1 MTDVPRVKMG
11 ELFKAGPFYPTPWSV
26 DDCEPEPEPGPE
38 PEPEPSQPGKR
49 LRKPSQKVKENRAA
63 SAANRY
69 GWSYGAF
76 QSHSGDVKE
85 DGTLTQGWLRIPLEE
100 DQEEKA
106 ARKAPVKEFDNSAF
120 LADMASYN
128 ETFLAECY
136 KAQGSKLHTIDVG
149 EYYTM
154 PAEDRVIRIL
164 GMLMTADDL

>member
-1 MTDVPRVKMG
+1 MG

-38 PEPEPSQPGKR
+38 PEPSQPGKR
-49 LRKPSQKVKENRAA
+49 LRRPSQKMRENAAANRAA

-69 GWSYGAF
+69 CWSYGAF

-100 DQEEKA
+100 DQKEKA
-106 ARKAPVKEFDNSAF
+106 AGKAPVKEFDNSAF

-128 ETFLAECY
+128 ETFLAECF
-136 KAQGSKLHTIDVG
+136 KTQGPKPHTIDVG

-154 PAEDRVIRIL
+154 PAEDRVIRII

>member
-1 MTDVPRVKMG
+1 MG

-26 DDCEPEPEPGPE
+26 DDCEPEPEPE
-38 PEPEPSQPGKR
+38 SETEPSQNGKR
-49 LRKPSQKVKENRAA
+49 LRKPSQKVREAAAANRAA
-63 SAANRY
+63 RAANRAGNY

-100 DQEEKA
+100 DQKEKA
-106 ARKAPVKEFDNSAF
+106 AGKAPVKEFDNSAF

-128 ETFLAECY
+128 ETFLAECF
-136 KAQGSKLHTIDVG
+136 KTQGPKPHTIDVG

-154 PAEDRVIRIL
+154 PAEDRVIRII